1 METNC
6 LNLKNNKK
14 VKYSKL
20 ICLFGLI
27 FIQTLSYSQSNFS
40 LGIEVSP
47 SVKFQTIRNKT
58 TGLFTSL
65 SGYGFNIGLPIKYDL
80 GDYKTISTG
89 VLYEFT
95 AFDTRINTY
104 LINSLR
110 LNSVTV
116 PIVYNYP
123 VTENYYV
130 NMGGGVNYIFT
141 SKEFG
146 GGVWTNVNQVVN
158 QTQAY
163 LSLGGA
169 LLKNRNSN
177 SYELGVNARYYLLNL
192 WSMNT
197 LTSTNIVS
205 VDLNM
210 KYFF

>member
-1 METNC
+1 MKTNFI
-6 LNLKNNKK
+6 NLKNNIM

-20 ICLFGLI
+20 ICFFGMIL
-27 FIQTLSYSQSNFS
+27 IQTLSYSQSNFS

-47 SVKFQTIRNKT
+47 SVKFQTIRNKS

-89 VLYEFT
+89 VLYEFA

-116 PIVYNYP
+116 PIVYNYS
-123 VTENYYV
+123 VTKNYYV

-146 GGVWTNVNQVVN
+146 GGGWTNVNQIVN
-158 QTQAY
+158 QIQPY
-163 LSLGGA
+163 VSLGGS
-169 LLKNRNSN
+169 LLKNSN
-177 SYELGVNARYYLLNL
+177 SYELGVNARYYLLSIWN
-192 WSMNT
+192 MNT

-205 VDLNM
+205 IDLNM

>member
-1 METNC
+1 MKTNFI
-6 LNLKNNKK
+6 NLKNNIM

-20 ICLFGLI
+20 ICFFGMIL
-27 FIQTLSYSQSNFS
+27 IQTLSYSQSNFS

-47 SVKFQTIRNKT
+47 SVKFQTIRNKS

-89 VLYEFT
+89 VLYEFA

-116 PIVYNYP
+116 PIVYNYS
-123 VTENYYV
+123 VTKNYYV

-146 GGVWTNVNQVVN
+146 GGVWTNVNQIVN
-158 QTQAY
+158 QIQPY
-163 LSLGGA
+163 VSLGGS
-169 LLKNRNSN
+169 LLKNSN
-177 SYELGVNARYYLLNL
+177 SYELGVNARYYLLSIWN
-192 WSMNT
+192 MNT

-205 VDLNM
+205 IDLNM

>member
-1 METNC
+1 MKTNF

-20 ICLFGLI
+20 ICFFSMVL
-27 FIQTLSYSQSNFS
+27 IQTLSYSQSNFS

-47 SVKFQTIRNKT
+47 SVKFQTIRNKA

-65 SGYGFNIGLPIKYDL
+65 SGYGFNVGLPIKYDL

-110 LNSVTV
+110 LNSINV

-130 NMGGGVNYIFT
+130 NMGGGVNCIFA
-141 SKEFG
+141 SMEFG
-146 GGVWTNVNQVVN
+146 GGVWTNVDQVVN
-158 QTQAY
+158 QIQPY
-163 LSLGGA
+163 LSLGGT
-169 LLKNRNSN
+169 LLKSRNSN

-192 WSMNT
+192 WTMNT

-205 VDLNM
+205 IDLNM

>member
-1 METNC
+1 MKTNFI
-6 LNLKNNKK
+6 NLKNNIM

-20 ICLFGLI
+20 ICFFGMIL
-27 FIQTLSYSQSNFS
+27 IQTLSYSQSNFS

-47 SVKFQTIRNKT
+47 SVKFQTIRNKS
-58 TGLFTSL
+58 TGLFTSF

-89 VLYEFT
+89 VLYEFA

-116 PIVYNYP
+116 PIVYNYS
-123 VTENYYV
+123 VTKNYYV

-146 GGVWTNVNQVVN
+146 GGVWTNVNQIVN
-158 QTQAY
+158 QIQPY
-163 LSLGGA
+163 VSLGGS
-169 LLKNRNSN
+169 LLKNSN
-177 SYELGVNARYYLLNL
+177 SYELGVNARYYLLSIWN
-192 WSMNT
+192 MNT

-205 VDLNM
+205 IDLNM

>member
-1 METNC
+1 MKTNFI
-6 LNLKNNKK
+6 NLKNNIM

-20 ICLFGLI
+20 ICFFGMIL
-27 FIQTLSYSQSNFS
+27 IQTLSYSQSNFS

-47 SVKFQTIRNKT
+47 SVKFQTIRNKS

-65 SGYGFNIGLPIKYDL
+65 SGYGFNIVLPIKYDL

-89 VLYEFT
+89 VLYEFA

-116 PIVYNYP
+116 PIVYNYS
-123 VTENYYV
+123 VTKNYYV

-146 GGVWTNVNQVVN
+146 GGVWTNVNQIVN
-158 QTQAY
+158 QIQPY
-163 LSLGGA
+163 VSLGGS
-169 LLKNRNSN
+169 LLKNSN
-177 SYELGVNARYYLLNL
+177 SYELGVNARYYLLSIWN
-192 WSMNT
+192 MNT

-205 VDLNM
+205 IDLNM